1 MVRDRRSV
9 DKPRRVST
17 RQPDHDPILLR
28 FFNQLSI
35 RIVSYPVVCQLL
47 GNNDQ
52 LKGRLKMAPDTNQVN
67 PIADDIVAE
76 EHWAKKGDVDLF
88 VFRKYA
94 KNVEKNGKV
103 LFIVH
108 GSSNSARTSCDLTVP
123 GQGEYSFM
131 NTFARY
137 GYDVWTMDHE
147 GYGKSSKTDSFSYI
161 ADAVDDLKA
170 AMPIVE
176 KETGQ
181 SQFSFYGGSSGALR
195 EGMFQ
200 HACPERVERMI
211 MASFPYTG
219 KDAPSLIKRT
229 ERLDEWQASNTRRV
243 DEAYYLNMFTRDT
256 TGLTAPELPAAA
268 AAAEM
273 ANGGGYVPNGTYI
286 DMCINLPVLE
296 PEKIK
301 CPVLIL
307 RGDHDGIT
315 TDADMMEFYDKLGT
329 RDKHMVM
336 MSGQA
341 HNITV
346 GVNRHRFWYLVHNFL
361 QFPERIDDQK

>member
-1 MVRDRRSV
+1 
-9 DKPRRVST
+9 
-17 RQPDHDPILLR
+17 
-28 FFNQLSI
+28 
-35 RIVSYPVVCQLL
+35 
-47 GNNDQ
+47 
-52 LKGRLKMAPDTNQVN
+52 MAPDASTAPSQ
-67 PIADDIVAE
+67 DIEVTAE

-88 VFRKYA
+88 VFRKFA
-94 KNVEKNGKV
+94 KDVPSNGKV

-123 GQGEYSFM
+123 GGNEYSFM
-131 NTFARY
+131 NTFARM

-161 ADAVDDLKA
+161 ADAVEDLKA

-181 SQFSFYGGSSGALR
+181 SQFAFYGGSSGALR
-195 EGMFQ
+195 AGMFQ
-200 HACPERVERMI
+200 HACPERVERII

-219 KDAPSLIKRT
+219 KDAPSLIKRN
-229 ERLDEWQASNTRRV
+229 LKIKEWQATNTRRV
-243 DEAYYLNMFTRDT
+243 DEAYYLDMFTRDT

-273 ANGGGYVPNGTYI
+273 ANGGGWVPNGTYV

-296 PEKIK
+296 PEKFK
-301 CPVLIL
+301 CPVLVL

-315 TDADMMEFYDKLGT
+315 TNADMMEFYDKLGT
-329 RDKHMVM
+329 GDKHMVM

-346 GVNRHRFWYLVHNFL
+346 GVNRHRFWYLVHNFI
-361 QFPERIDDQK
+361 QFPDRIDDQPR